1 MQKYFSK
8 TEHVFGYA
16 AVVVS
21 SAFYNGMDDASR
33 KLFDEGIELL
43 TSTADKAELEI
54 GDAYIAKMA
63 EAGME
68 CNDITP
74 ENKQGFIDATASV
87 RDEYRSVYSAELW
100 GILDKVTAN

>member
-1 MQKYFSK
+1 
-8 TEHVFGYA
+8 
-16 AVVVS
+16 
-21 SAFYNGMDDASR
+21 MDDASR

-43 TSTADKAELEI
+43 TSTADKAELEL
-54 GDAYIAKMA
+54 GDGYIAKMA

-87 RDEYRSVYSAELW
+87 RDEYSTIERTYSPPLST
-100 GILDKVTAN
+100 GSLLYII